1 MERAVALGSRL
12 AHNRDNRRYGKQ
24 PTIGNWRLIPPA
36 RRDIRKRNNQPS
48 RLGAYFK
55 CEYMEQQIQNYPQQR
70 PAGPHT
76 QPQPPQIGNQAGN
89 LPPANQGRPPAQGR
103 VYGLTRNE
111 AEDAPSVVIGT
122 ISLCNHPAYALFDPG
137 AIQSF
142 VS

>member
-1 MERAVALGSRL
+1 
-12 AHNRDNRRYGKQ
+12 
-24 PTIGNWRLIPPA
+24 
-36 RRDIRKRNNQPS
+36 
-48 RLGAYFK
+48 
-55 CEYMEQQIQNYPQQR
+55 MEQQIQNYPQQR